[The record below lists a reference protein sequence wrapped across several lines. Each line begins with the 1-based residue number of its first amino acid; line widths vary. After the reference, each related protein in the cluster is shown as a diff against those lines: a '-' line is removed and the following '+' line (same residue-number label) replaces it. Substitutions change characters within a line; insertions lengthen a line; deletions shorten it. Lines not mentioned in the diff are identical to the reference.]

1 MCHRFHPLVN
11 VESRYLTRT
20 NGPVVGDVSSHVINS
35 IIKVG
40 PRIDVRG
47 SKLPYNISLTK

>member
-1 MCHRFHPLVN
+1 MRHRFHPLVN

-47 SKLPYNISLTK
+47 PKLPYNISLTK